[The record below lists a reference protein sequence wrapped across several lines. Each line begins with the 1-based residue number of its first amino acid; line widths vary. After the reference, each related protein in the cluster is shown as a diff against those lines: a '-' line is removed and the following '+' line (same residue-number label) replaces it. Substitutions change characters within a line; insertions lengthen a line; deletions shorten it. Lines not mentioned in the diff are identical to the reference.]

1 MKNKFSFID
10 RGFIVF
16 IACCLFSLV
25 LFFIK
30 DVKEVKYLRIHF
42 SNFFSIIFQPKEIF
56 NRLAFSESIN
66 DSLMFELKKI
76 SKINKDL
83 SQRIRDINN
92 YRNYDRKL
100 DKLIHDHEFIP
111 AKILNTSEFCKSACP
126 KNDTDAPKITNIVE
140 NPKQNKINGKKFIFF

>member
-25 LFFIK
+25 LFFVK

-92 YRNYDRKL
+92 YRNYMGNIRKYNL
-100 DKLIHDHEFIP
+100 YHT
-111 AKILNTSEFCKSACP
+111 KI
-126 KNDTDAPKITNIVE
+126 
-140 NPKQNKINGKKFIFF
+140 